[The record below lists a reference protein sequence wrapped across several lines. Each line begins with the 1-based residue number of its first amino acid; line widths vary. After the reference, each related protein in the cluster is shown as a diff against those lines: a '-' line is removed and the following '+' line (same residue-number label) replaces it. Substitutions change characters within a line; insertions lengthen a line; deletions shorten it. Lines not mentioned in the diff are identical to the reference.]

1 MVPRTV
7 LMAQEV
13 ANILSTAELEDY
25 GNIILNG
32 YSTTVPNTAGT
43 LAWQY
48 QETTTAPVPLPS
60 VQDIRPALKGW
71 TTNYMS
77 YFTRPQAGYSLYPGQ
92 ENPFLF
98 DVWNFVA
105 GIPQYSQCPRRF
117 YQNQVSATTPPQN
130 VNNPQA
136 IAYSYMYPV
145 QTIPTPPPIDYVT
158 P

>member
-13 ANILSTAELEDY
+13 ANILSTTELEDY

-32 YSTTVPNTAGT
+32 YYSTEPNTAGV

-48 QETTTAPVPLPS
+48 KETSSVPVPLPS
-60 VQDIRPALKGW
+60 VQVSRPALKGW

-77 YFTRPQAGYSLYPGQ
+77 YFTRAQAGYSLYPGQ

-98 DVWNFVA
+98 GIWNYVN
-105 GIPQYSQCPRRF
+105 GVPQYSQCPRRF
-117 YQNQVSATTPPQN
+117 YQNQVLPTSPNQTI
-130 VNNPQA
+130 NNPAA
-136 IAYSYMYPV
+136 IQYSFMYPV

>member
-13 ANILSTAELEDY
+13 ANILSTAELSDY
-25 GNIILNG
+25 GNVILNG
-32 YSTTVPNTAGT
+32 YATTEPNTAGV

-48 QETTTAPVPLPS
+48 KETTTAPVPLPS
-60 VQDIRPALKGW
+60 VQVTRPALKGW

-105 GIPQYSQCPRRF
+105 GVPQYSQCPRRF
-117 YQNQVSATTPPQN
+117 YQNQVLPNVGPT
-130 VNNPQA
+130 VNNPAA
-136 IAYSYMYPV
+136 IQYSFMYPV
-145 QTIPTPPPIDYVT
+145 QTIPTPPPIDYVA